1 MEFIDD
7 KVVQNFSFLME
18 NFLLRKIKQ
27 KSFDVLNHIKFC
39 KMKKLL
45 TLMAVA
51 GMFTLVSCGP
61 SAEEQAAAEKARQD
75 SIANA
80 EAQMQ
85 AAQEE
90 ANKQAAEATA
100 ATDSAAPAAATTPE
114 NTQTSGDNAQH

>member
-1 MEFIDD
+1 M
-7 KVVQNFSFLME
+7 
-18 NFLLRKIKQ
+18 
-27 KSFDVLNHIKFC
+27 LNHIKIC
-39 KMKKLL
+39 KMKKLFS
-45 TLMAVA
+45 LMAVA

-90 ANKQAAEATA
+90 ANRQAAEATA
-100 ATDSAAPAAATTPE
+100 AAATTDSAAPADAAATPE

>member
-1 MEFIDD
+1 
-7 KVVQNFSFLME
+7 
-18 NFLLRKIKQ
+18 
-27 KSFDVLNHIKFC
+27 
-39 KMKKLL
+39 
-45 TLMAVA
+45 MAVA

-61 SAEEQAAAEKARQD
+61 SAEEQAAVEKARQD

-90 ANKQAAEATA
+90 ANRQAAEATA
-100 ATDSAAPAAATTPE
+100 ASTDSAAPADAAATPE